1 MYWLLAI
8 VAAVAFVALGVQA
21 LNVFQ
26 AAHHPCKSVARRTT
40 VYGGRS

>member
-26 AAHHPCKSVARRTT
+26 ATNHPCKSRNTRRA